1 MTALLELAPLAV
13 TESIDDLDGLFFGD
27 DTEDL
32 HTGQNC
38 LVSTVCQNGSGTN
51 VCIATQ

>member
-1 MTALLELAPLAV
+1 MTALLDLEPR
-13 TESIDDLDGLFFGD
+13 TIGENIDDLDELFFGD
-27 DTEDL
+27 FVDDL

-38 LVSTVCQNGSGTN
+38 LISMVCHKGSGTN